1 MHFFPD
7 IFLAHHGSASAPPKK
22 NKVLNDSTNKRK
34 LRTSS
39 PLKVP
44 AKDFSKVH
52 PIVTSTDVDKNFVQV
67 DHSKAEVVLHQL
79 TGSDLNDDDS
89 KVDVGPTEVSQN
101 KLKETQNPKRKN
113 NIEIKINKLEHHP
126 EPLGPELLYRGP
138 RTSDSDPQAVSQNV
152 QNISF

>member
-7 IFLAHHGSASAPPKK
+7 IFLAHYGSASAPPKK

-79 TGSDLNDDDS
+79 TGSDQNDDS
-89 KVDVGPTEVSQN
+89 KVDVGPIEVSQN
-101 KLKETQNPKRKN
+101 KLKETQIPKRKI
-113 NIEIKINKLEHHP
+113 NIEIKINKIEHHP

>member
-7 IFLAHHGSASAPPKK
+7 IFLAHYGSASAPPKK

-113 NIEIKINKLEHHP
+113 NIEGSELYDCE
-126 EPLGPELLYRGP
+126 GPEIE
-138 RTSDSDPQAVSQNV
+138 
-152 QNISF
+152 ISEQEKEFEEFDTPGKI